1 MKIIWT
7 LAIKDFRLLLRDRA
21 AFFFTFFFPV
31 LYAIFFGAIFSGSGG
46 EGSNAISVLLV
57 DEDRSAGSRQFV
69 ALLAQAEELKVI
81 PSDDKHQARETVR
94 RGNRVAYI
102 ALPEGFGEARQN
114 IFGGETPRLEIGVD
128 PARKAESGML
138 QGILTKYAAQ
148 AMQQAFQDPQV
159 MRNQLA
165 KARQSVRNAPPALQV
180 ALGGLYDELESFF
193 DLQTSQESADSG
205 GFGGFQPLEIDSVA
219 VTAELRG
226 PQNSFAISF
235 PQGIIWGMLSCVSGF
250 AISLVLERQKGTLLR
265 LRTAPL
271 SRIQILAGKALGCLM
286 AILAVSGGLLLLA
299 RLVFGVRPQSPGL
312 LALALLSAALAFVG
326 IMMLL
331 SVLGKT
337 ERAAGGISWAI
348 MIVMAMLGGGML
360 PLFLMPSWMQ
370 TVSHISPVKWAVLA
384 LEGALWRQFSFSE
397 MLLPCGILLAIGA
410 VCFAAGVRAFRWNE
424 A

>member
-1 MKIIWT
+1 MKIIWI
-7 LAIKDFRLLLRDRA
+7 LAIKDLRLLLRDRA

-31 LYAIFFGAIFSGSGG
+31 LYATFFGAIFSGSGDG
-46 EGSNAISVLLV
+46 GSNAISVLLV
-57 DEDRSAGSRQFV
+57 DEDQTAGSREFV
-69 ALLAQAEELKVI
+69 ALLEQAEELNVI

-102 ALPEGFGEARQN
+102 ALPKGFGEARKN

-148 AMQQAFQDPQV
+148 AMQQVFPDPQV
-159 MRNQLA
+159 MRDQLA
-165 KARQSVRNAPPALQV
+165 KARQSVHNAPPALQV

-193 DLQTSQESADSG
+193 EVQTSEESADSG

-219 VTAELRG
+219 VTADLRG
-226 PQNSFAISF
+226 PQNSYAISF

-250 AISLVLERQKGTLLR
+250 AISLVLERRQGTLLR
-265 LRTAPL
+265 LQTAPL

-286 AILAVSGGLLLLA
+286 AMLAVSGGLLLLA
-299 RLVFGVRPQSPGL
+299 RLAFGVRPQSPGL

-331 SVLGKT
+331 SVLGRT

-360 PLFLMPSWMQ
+360 PLFLMPPWMQ
-370 TVSHISPVKWAVLA
+370 TVSNISPVKWAVLA
-384 LEGALWRQFSFSE
+384 LEGALWRQFSLSE

-410 VCFAAGVRAFRWNE
+410 LCFSAGVRAFRWNE